1 MADHKHLFKK
11 YIINISSLTSKK
23 QTNVDLWKDHLFV
36 LFLKYVIPG
45 SLIALI
51 PGVLVA
57 IKVHLYDIAIL
68 DLTCFALLIFA
79 KFSRINQITRKLL
92 VLGVFYVLAI
102 FLTNKF
108 GFHGPGLLYLLFITV
123 VSALFLPMIFAYG
136 LILLNCL
143 VVIALS
149 LIISFHLI
157 QSPLTSQYNQAAW
170 LTFGTNLIFISLVVV
185 LMIHVIFN
193 GLETTI
199 IERDAKEEEIKR
211 SELKLRTIFEST
223 IDGIVLIDSN
233 FIIQTFN
240 AKSAQLLQ
248 HNNRFLN
255 CRSGINILEFTEDY
269 RKVELMAAFQKL
281 KTGEVVEY
289 DRCFRENSDEAIWIR
304 YTITPAYEDSMFI
317 GACITMRDVTA
328 SKKYLDRIQTQN
340 KMLHDI
346 SWAQSHLVR
355 APLTRIIALTD
366 MLGEVHDADEQEEL
380 LNYLKTSS
388 LELDNVVR
396 TISNLGTD

>member
-1 MADHKHLFKK
+1 MADHKHLLKK
-11 YIINISSLTSKK
+11 YKNLISSLTSKK

-68 DLTCFALLIFA
+68 DLSCFALLIFA

-157 QSPLTSQYNQAAW
+157 QSPLTAQYNQAAW
-170 LTFGTNLIFISLVVV
+170 LTFGTNLIFISIVVV
-185 LMIHVIFN
+185 IMIHVIFN

-248 HNNRFLN
+248 LNNRLLN
-255 CRSGINILEFTEDY
+255 CRSGINILDFTEDY
-269 RKVELMAAFQKL
+269 RKVELTTAFQKL

-289 DRCFRENSDEAIWIR
+289 DRCFGENSDEAIWIH
-304 YTITPAYEDSMFI
+304 YTITPAYENSRFI

-328 SKKYLDRIQTQN
+328 SKKYLDRIETQN

-346 SWAQSHLVR
+346 SWVQSHLVR

-366 MLGEVHDADEQEEL
+366 MLGEVDKAEEQKEL
-380 LNYLKTSS
+380 LNYLKASS

-396 TISNLGTD
+396 TISDLGTD